1 MLETKVLDPALE
13 RTVVGV
19 GVVGMGTV
27 FVEVEVVGL
36 QEVVMVEVWVVWW
49 LVVVGGEGGV
59 VVPGMRQTL
68 VLELTVIVLKA
79 TCGTVTV

>member
-19 GVVGMGTV
+19 GVVGIGTV
-27 FVEVEVVGL
+27 VVEVEVVGL

-49 LVVVGGEGGV
+49 LVVVGGGV

>member
-27 FVEVEVVGL
+27 IVEVEVGDL
-36 QEVVMVEVWVVWW
+36 QEVVMEVWVVWW
-49 LVVVGGEGGV
+49 LVVVGGGV